1 MDTIKINSKK
11 TKMVAHRG
19 VSWLEKENTC
29 PAFVAAANRSY
40 FGIETDIH
48 VTKDGKFV
56 VIHDETTKRITND
69 AVEINV
75 EENDYDA
82 VKDILLPDFGASL
95 PRSDIRIPLLADYI
109 AICKKYDKTCV
120 LEIKNPF
127 KEEDL
132 VRMIE
137 EIKTLDYLDKMIFI
151 SFAFENCT
159 TLRKLLP
166 QAQIQFLTSKR
177 DVDDELIKLLVDNKL
192 DLDIHYKKLTKKNV
206 KKLHDNGIVVNCW
219 TVNEKEEAEA
229 LVKMKVDYITSN
241 ILE

>member
-29 PAFVAAANRSY
+29 PAFVAAANRTY

-151 SFAFENCT
+151 SFAFALPCT
-159 TLRKLLP
+159 FTTNPFNPKSGAPPYSVASNFFKVFFNAGNASAAPILL
-166 QAQIQFLTSKR
+166 FR
-177 DVDDELIKLLVDNKL
+177 
-192 DLDIHYKKLTKKNV
+192 LDIRPSLITPTMVLDKPS
-206 KKLHDNGIVVNCW
+206 DNFKITFPTNASH
-219 TVNEKEEAEA
+219 T
-229 LVKMKVDYITSN
+229 ITSA
-241 ILE
+241 